1 MDTKQISLMMTKEN
15 SLTTDHYLWQQDAK
29 RYYIKDPVD
38 GGRVLRNDSRHEIH
52 EWCKQHCKDRYW
64 IGMGFGQFKSE
75 KDAALFLLR
84 WG

>member
-1 MDTKQISLMMTKEN
+1 MKTMTTETG
-15 SLTTDHYLWQQDAK
+15 STIDYHWFHDAK

-38 GGRVLRNDSRHEIH
+38 GGNVLRGESRDKVFA
-52 EWCKQHCKDRYW
+52 WCEQYCEDAYW
-64 IGMGFGQFKSE
+64 IGMGFGMFKSE

>member
-1 MDTKQISLMMTKEN
+1 MKTMTE
-15 SLTTDHYLWQQDAK
+15 SGMTTDSYLWHQYAK

-38 GGRVLRNDSRHEIH
+38 GGRVLRNDSRDKIFA
-52 EWCKQHCKDRYW
+52 WCKQHCKDDYW